1 MDLVTEFRLVKKPFK
16 PHQECFIDKKQLL
29 KSFQDLK
36 HEIERLRKKHLVQGL
51 VDKFHSE
58 KKSLEKRIEKT
69 VQDEVKK
76 AKKFMNEQKKE
87 LNKIQKKVEVVL
99 KKKSKS
105 TKKVAKKAAPKA
117 TKKVPAARATKK
129 KASLK

>member
-1 MDLVTEFRLVKKPFK
+1 M
-16 PHQECFIDKKQLL
+16 DKKQLL

-51 VDKFHSE
+51 VNKFYSE

-69 VQDEVKK
+69 VIEEVKK

-87 LNKIQKKVEVVL
+87 LNKIQKKVEVAF
-99 KKKSKS
+99 KKKK
-105 TKKVAKKAAPKA
+105 TVTKKKVAKKAAPKA
-117 TKKVPAARATKK
+117 TKKVAVKTTKK
-129 KASLK
+129 KASSK